1 MFKSHAANG
10 SAAWRVLDGNVRFA
24 LPLRMTDSTQT
35 VYRDRDFY
43 AFVSARFLA
52 TVAMQVQSVAIGWQ
66 IYAITHSTLAL
77 GLVGLCQFGPMFL
90 LTLPAGDISDRFDQ
104 RRILS
109 TTQALQGVCGGLFLL
124 FSLVH
129 SSAVWPLYGILLLFG
144 AARGFYAP
152 ASQSLLPFLVP
163 QEKLPRSLALNSS
176 VFTTAVI
183 AGPAL
188 GGFLYALGPAATYS
202 VSVAGFLGASMLI
215 ASLGGR
221 RRPAHVDTG
230 ASRLE
235 RVAEGVRF
243 VRHRPVVLGAI
254 SLDLFAVLLG
264 GATALLPVY
273 ARDILHAGPIGLGVL
288 RSGPAIG
295 AASMAFYLA
304 RWPIAR
310 RTGIIM
316 FLAVAIFGFA
326 TIAFGISHSFYVSL
340 AALATL
346 GASDMISV
354 FVRSAL
360 IQYATPDEMR
370 GRVSAVSSL
379 FIGASNELG
388 EFESG
393 ITAAWFGTVPAVVLG
408 GLGTLAVVAGW
419 MWLFPPLRRVDRLA
433 DVAVHKPAA

>member
-1 MFKSHAANG
+1 
-10 SAAWRVLDGNVRFA
+10 
-24 LPLRMTDSTQT
+24 MTDQATT

-52 TVAMQVQSVAIGWQ
+52 TAAMQVQSVAIGWQ

-77 GLVGLCQFGPMFL
+77 GLVGLCQFAPMFL
-90 LTLPAGDISDRFDQ
+90 LTLPAGEISDRFDQ
-104 RRILS
+104 RRVLS
-109 TTQALQGVCGGLFLL
+109 TTQAMQGVCGALFLVL
-124 FSLVH
+124 SLTH
-129 SSAVWPLYGILLLFG
+129 PTTVWPYYLILVLFG
-144 AARGFYAP
+144 SARGFYAP
-152 ASQSLLPFLVP
+152 AAQSLLPFLVP
-163 QEKLPRSLALNSS
+163 AEKLPRSLALSSS

-188 GGFLYALGPAATYS
+188 GGFLYAFGPLYTYS
-202 VSVAGFLGASMLI
+202 VCVAGFLGASTLI

-221 RRPAHVDTG
+221 RRRVSMNLTL
-230 ASRLE
+230 SRFE
-235 RVAEGVRF
+235 RVAEGIRF

-295 AASMAFYLA
+295 AALMAFSLA
-304 RWPIAR
+304 RRPISR
-310 RTGIIM
+310 SSGIAM
-316 FLAVAIFGFA
+316 FLAVIVFGVA
-326 TIAFGISHSFYVSL
+326 TVVFGVSTNFYLSL
-340 AALATL
+340 AALAIL
-346 GASDMISV
+346 GAADMISV

-370 GRVSAVSSL
+370 GRVSAVSML
-379 FIGASNELG
+379 FVGASNELG

-393 ITAAWFGTVPAVVLG
+393 ITAAWFGVVPAVVLG
-408 GLGTLAVVAGW
+408 GLGTLGVVALW
-419 MWLFPPLRRVDRLA
+419 MWLFPPLRKVDRLS
-433 DVAVHKPAA
+433 DVAAASAAA